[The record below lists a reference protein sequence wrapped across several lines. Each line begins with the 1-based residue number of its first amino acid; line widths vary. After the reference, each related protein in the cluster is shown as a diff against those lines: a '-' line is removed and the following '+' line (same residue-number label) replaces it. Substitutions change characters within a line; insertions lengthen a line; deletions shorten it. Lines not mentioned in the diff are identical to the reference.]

1 MATAKKLPSGNYRVR
16 VHIGNGKYK
25 SFTAEKKADAEYA
38 ANLYLQT
45 YKDKHA
51 PTKIT
56 VGEAVDQYIE
66 SKSNILSPST
76 IRGYKAMRRVYL
88 QSIMDKPV
96 SRLTNSDIQLAVN
109 DEAKL
114 HSAKTIRNIVG
125 LLSAA
130 LKGKKEF
137 SVDLPQKEKK
147 RITIPTEDEINQIF
161 KYVEGKEIELP
172 VILAACLGLRR
183 GEIAPL
189 EYGDVDYKNKTL
201 TISKSMVMN
210 SDSEWITK
218 VPKTYTSNRTLKV
231 YDFTLQKIKARQVK
245 GLPFISLNPNQI
257 TEAFSGVLSDLEI
270 RHFRFHD
277 LRHYNASV
285 MLSLNIPD
293 KYAMERMGHATN
305 NMLKTVYQHT
315 MQEKEDSIDASLN
328 DYFQTAYATKNDTK
342 L

>member
-51 PTKIT
+51 PSKIT
-56 VGEAVDQYIE
+56 VGEAIDQYIE

-76 IRGYKAMRRVYL
+76 IRGYKAMRKVYL
-88 QSIMDKPV
+88 QGIMEKPL
-96 SRLTNSDIQLAVN
+96 SRLTDKDIQIAVN
-109 DEAKL
+109 EDAKM
-114 HSAKTIRNIVG
+114 HAPKTIRNMVG

-130 LKGKKEF
+130 LKGEKEF
-137 SVDLPQKEKK
+137 TVDLPPKERT
-147 RITIPTEDEINQIF
+147 RIVIPTEDEINQIF
-161 KYVEGKEIELP
+161 SYVEGKEIELP

-189 EYGDVDYKNKTL
+189 EYSDVDYENKTL
-201 TISKSMVMN
+201 TVSKSMVLN
-210 SDSEWITK
+210 SNSEWITK
-218 VPKTYTSNRTLKV
+218 APKTYTSNRTLKV
-231 YDFTLQKIKARQVK
+231 YDFILQKIKFRQDE

-257 TEAFSGVLSDLEI
+257 TEAFSDTLHDLDI

-315 MQEKEDSIDASLN
+315 MQEKEDSVDASLN
-328 DYFQTAYATKNDTK
+328 DYFSTAYNKK
-342 L
+342 

>member
-1 MATAKKLPSGNYRVR
+1 M
-16 VHIGNGKYK
+16 HIGNGKYK

-45 YKDKHA
+45 YKDKKS
-51 PTKIT
+51 PTKIS
-56 VGEAVDQYIE
+56 VGEAIDQYIE

-96 SRLTNSDIQLAVN
+96 NRLNNSDIQLAVN
-109 DEAKL
+109 EEAKL

-125 LLSAA
+125 LLSTA
-130 LKGKKEF
+130 LKGKMEI
-137 SVDLPQKEKK
+137 SVDFPQKEKK

-189 EYGDVDYKNKTL
+189 EYSDVDYKNKTL

-218 VPKTYTSNRTLKV
+218 APKTYTSNRTLKV
-231 YDFTLQKIKARQVK
+231 YDFILQKIKARQDE

-257 TEAFSGVLSDLEI
+257 TEAFSGVLSDLEV

-277 LRHYNASV
+277 LRHYNVSV

-315 MQEKEDSIDASLN
+315 MQETEDKIDASLN
-328 DYFQTAYATKNDTK
+328 DYFSTAYDKQ
-342 L
+342 

>member
-45 YKDKHA
+45 YKDKKS
-51 PTKIT
+51 PTKIS
-56 VGEAVDQYIE
+56 VGEAIDQYIE

-96 SRLTNSDIQLAVN
+96 NRLNNSDIQLAVN
-109 DEAKL
+109 EEAKL

-125 LLSAA
+125 LLSTA
-130 LKGKKEF
+130 LKGKMEI
-137 SVDLPQKEKK
+137 SVDFPQKEKK

-189 EYGDVDYKNKTL
+189 EYSDVDYKNKTL

-218 VPKTYTSNRTLKV
+218 APKTYTSNRTLKV
-231 YDFTLQKIKARQVK
+231 YDFILQKIKARQDE

-293 KYAMERMGHATN
+293 KYAMGAYGTRYKQYAKDRISAYHAG
-305 NMLKTVYQHT
+305 KRG
-315 MQEKEDSIDASLN
+315 
-328 DYFQTAYATKNDTK
+328 
-342 L
+342 

>member
-45 YKDKHA
+45 YKDKKS
-51 PTKIT
+51 PTKMT
-56 VGEAVDQYIE
+56 VGEAIDQYID

-76 IRGYKAMRRVYL
+76 IRGYRAIRRVYL
-88 QSIMDKPV
+88 QSIMDKPI
-96 SRLTNSDIQLAVN
+96 SKLSNSDIQLAVN
-109 DEAKL
+109 EDAKL
-114 HSAKTIRNIVG
+114 RSAKTIRNTVG

-130 LKGKKEF
+130 LKGKMEF
-137 SVDLPQKEKK
+137 SVDFPQKEKK

-161 KYVEGKEIELP
+161 KYIEGKEIELP

-189 EYGDVDYKNKTL
+189 DYRDVDFKNKTL
-201 TISKSMVMN
+201 TISKSMVMS
-210 SDSEWITK
+210 SDGEWITK
-218 VPKTYTSNRTLKV
+218 TPKTYTSNRTLKV
-231 YDFTLQKIKARQVK
+231 YDFILQKIKSRQDHD
-245 GLPFISLNPNQI
+245 LSFISLNPNQI
-257 TEAFSGVLSDLEI
+257 TNAFADVLSDLGI

-315 MQEKEDSIDASLN
+315 MQEKENQIDASLN
-328 DYFQTAYATKNDTK
+328 DYFSVVYSKK
-342 L
+342 

>member
-45 YKDKHA
+45 YKDKQA

-96 SRLTNSDIQLAVN
+96 SKLTNSDIQLAVN
-109 DEAKL
+109 EEAKL
-114 HSAKTIRNIVG
+114 HSTKTIRNIVG
-125 LLSAA
+125 LLSAS
-130 LKGKKEF
+130 LKGKMEF
-137 SVDLPQKEKK
+137 SVDFPQKEKK

-189 EYGDVDYKNKTL
+189 EYSDVDYKNKTL

-218 VPKTYTSNRTLKV
+218 APKTYTSNRTLKV
-231 YDFTLQKIKARQVK
+231 YDFILQKIKARQDE

-257 TEAFSGVLSDLEI
+257 TEAFSGVLSDLGI

-315 MQEKEDSIDASLN
+315 MQEKEDSVDASLN
-328 DYFQTAYATKNDTK
+328 DYFSTAYGKQ
-342 L
+342 